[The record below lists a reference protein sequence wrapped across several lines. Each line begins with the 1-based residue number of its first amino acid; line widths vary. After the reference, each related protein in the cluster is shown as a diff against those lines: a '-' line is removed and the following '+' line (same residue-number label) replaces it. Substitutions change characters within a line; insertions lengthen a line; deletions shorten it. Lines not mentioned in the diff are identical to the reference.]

1 MSVENKLCSKN
12 QPKAGRPKSEEKRAN
27 ILFAASE
34 LFLSQGFSATS
45 MDLVANR
52 AGVSKQTVYSHF
64 SNKDALFTAVIDYKC
79 EQYQL
84 DEEHMGKFTDHPR
97 NAMITFGNQI
107 MSLLQD
113 EQAIAMHRVVIGELA
128 TNPHVAELFYIA
140 GPQNGMQLFSRY
152 LQKNTHLQLNE
163 EQAQY
168 WSCAFFNMLK
178 GDFHLKSLL
187 GLPYSMSE
195 EKQLNL
201 VSKVTD
207 HVLAMIAVE
216 AK

>member
-1 MSVENKLCSKN
+1 MESNISSEKSVA
-12 QPKAGRPKSEEKRAN
+12 KAGRPKSEEKRLN
-27 ILFAASE
+27 ILMSASK
-34 LFLSQGFSATS
+34 LFLTQGFSSTS
-45 MDLVANR
+45 MAMVATK

-79 EQYQL
+79 QQYQL
-84 DEEHMGKFTDHPR
+84 DEAHMGSINQDPR
-97 NAMITFGNQI
+97 EVMIMFGNQI

-140 GPQNGMQLFSRY
+140 GPQNGMQLMSDY
-152 LQKNTHLQLNE
+152 LEKNTQL
-163 EQAQY
+163 ALDHKKAKY

-178 GDFHLKSLL
+178 GDFHLRSLL

-195 EKQLNL
+195 QQQLEE
-201 VSKVTD
+201 VTKVTD
-207 HVLAMIAVE
+207 HILHMIKHE
-216 AK
+216 RDC